1 MSARPG
7 KTVLITGA
15 NAGIGKDVARQL
27 ALRPDMARIYLA
39 CRNKDRATTAKA
51 ELEAKTGRPIFDIIV
66 MDVADPGSVRDGL
79 EAINGSLDAL
89 VMNAGGIG
97 GKTPMDLTADGATY
111 VFASNVLGHAV
122 LLEALLAED
131 RLGEVAVFA
140 GSESA
145 RGVPKLRMKRPSF
158 VSTSADE
165 LATVIDGSYFADR
178 KTDRNLAYGQ
188 VKYIGA
194 LWMAYLARQH
204 PDRRFITVSP
214 GNTSGTQAPNDL
226 KLPLRIAAKYVMP
239 ALGISHK
246 LDVGARR
253 LVDGVTDPTLSSGV
267 FYASAA
273 NTITGP
279 LVDQA
284 DIFPD
289 LANPSFQDNANEA
302 IHRFITGTIS
312 PTVFPA
318 MGSSKSR
325 RPGTGR

>member
-1 MSARPG
+1 MSTLQG

-27 ALRPDMARIYLA
+27 ALRPEMARIYLA
-39 CRNKDRATTAKA
+39 CRNQDRATTAKA
-51 ELEAKTGRPIFDIIV
+51 ELEAATGRSIFDIIL
-66 MDVADPGSVRDGL
+66 MDVADLGSVRAGL
-79 EAINGSLDAL
+79 AAINGSLDAL
-89 VMNAGGIG
+89 VMNAGVIG
-97 GKTPMDLTADGATY
+97 GKTPMDLTADGATTL
-111 VFASNVLGHAV
+111 FATNVLGHVV
-122 LLEALLAED
+122 LLEGLLAED

-140 GSESA
+140 GSEAA
-145 RGVPKLRMKRPSF
+145 RGIPKLRMKRPSF

-165 LATVIDGSYFADR
+165 LATVIDGSYFAGR
-178 KTDRNLAYGQ
+178 KADPNLAFGQ

-194 LWMAYLARQH
+194 LWMAYLARQY

-214 GNTSGTQAPNDL
+214 GNTTGTQAADGL
-226 KLPLRIAAKYVMP
+226 ALPLRIAAKYVMP
-239 ALGISHK
+239 HLGISHK

-273 NTITGP
+273 NTMTGP

-289 LANPSFQDNANEA
+289 LANPSFQDHANEA
-302 IHRFITGTIS
+302 IHRFIRSLDGEE
-312 PTVFPA
+312 A
-318 MGSSKSR
+318 R
-325 RPGTGR
+325 RQIQ

>member
-1 MSARPG
+1 MSTLPG

-27 ALRPDMARIYLA
+27 ALRPEMARIYLA
-39 CRNKDRATTAKA
+39 CRNQDRATTAKA
-51 ELEAKTGRPIFDIIV
+51 ELEAVTGRSIFDIIL
-66 MDVADPGSVRDGL
+66 MDVANLGSVRDGL
-79 EAINGSLDAL
+79 AAINGSLDAL
-89 VMNAGGIG
+89 VMNAGVIG
-97 GKTPMDLTADGATY
+97 GKTPMDLTADGVTTLFAT
-111 VFASNVLGHAV
+111 NVLGHVV
-122 LLEALLAED
+122 LLEGLLAED

-140 GSESA
+140 GSEAA
-145 RGVPKLRMKRPSF
+145 RGIPKLRMKRPSF

-165 LATVIDGSYFADR
+165 LATVIDGSYFAGR
-178 KTDRNLAYGQ
+178 KADPNLAFGQ

-194 LWMAYLARQH
+194 LWMAYLARQY

-214 GNTSGTQAPNDL
+214 GNTTGTQAADGL
-226 KLPLRIAAKYVMP
+226 ALPLRIAAKYVMP
-239 ALGISHK
+239 HLGISHK

-273 NTITGP
+273 NTMTGP

-289 LANPSFQDNANEA
+289 LANPSFQDHANEA
-302 IHRFITGTIS
+302 IHRFIA
-312 PTVFPA
+312 TVTP
-318 MGSSKSR
+318 GSV
-325 RPGTGR
+325 GAQG

>member
-1 MSARPG
+1 MSTLPE

-27 ALRPDMARIYLA
+27 ALRPEMARIYLA
-39 CRNKDRATTAKA
+39 CRNQDRATAAKA
-51 ELEAKTGRPIFDIIV
+51 ELEAATGRSIFDIIL
-66 MDVADPGSVRDGL
+66 MDVADLSSVRAGL
-79 EAINGSLDAL
+79 AAINGSLDAL
-89 VMNAGGIG
+89 VMNAGGVG
-97 GKTPMDLTADGATY
+97 GKTPMHLTADGATY
-111 VFASNVLGHAV
+111 MFASNVLGHAA
-122 LLEALLAED
+122 LLEALLTED

-178 KTDRNLAYGQ
+178 KTDRNAADRNLAYGQ

-214 GNTSGTQAPNDL
+214 GNTSGTEGPNDL
-226 KLPLRIAAKYVMP
+226 SLPLRLAARYVMP
-239 ALGISHK
+239 HLSIAHNV
-246 LDVGARR
+246 DVGARR

-273 NTITGP
+273 NKLTGP

-284 DIFPD
+284 EIFPD
-289 LANPSFQDNANEA
+289 LANPLFQDHANEA
-302 IHRFITGTIS
+302 IHRFIS
-312 PTVFPA
+312 
-318 MGSSKSR
+318 
-325 RPGTGR
+325 